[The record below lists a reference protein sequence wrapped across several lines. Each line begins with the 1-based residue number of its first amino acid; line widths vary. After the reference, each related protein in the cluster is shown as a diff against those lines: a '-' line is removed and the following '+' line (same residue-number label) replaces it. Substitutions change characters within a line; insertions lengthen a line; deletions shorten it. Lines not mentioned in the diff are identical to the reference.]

1 MFLQDPPNSEAVAAL
16 YASDEQQPGFVMN
29 LTRLWAWRPDVY
41 QSFGAMRSQ
50 LMAGSTLS
58 QRELGVIVCTS
69 AATLGDSYCALAWGK
84 KLADAADAGIA
95 AAVLRGELDDGLS
108 AREQALLSWVR
119 KMCRDPNAT
128 TPADVESLRTAG
140 FTEREIFELTAFAA
154 IRTAFSVVNDAL
166 GAQPDSQVQQ
176 AAPSE
181 VQAAVSF
188 GRPSAVK

>member
-1 MFLQDPPNSEAVAAL
+1 MFLQDPPDSEAGKAL
-16 YASDEQQPGFVMN
+16 YVSDEQQVGFIMN

-41 QSFGAMRSQ
+41 QSFGAMRTQ

-58 QRELGVIVCTS
+58 QRELGVIVCTT

-95 AAVLRGELDDGLS
+95 AAVLRGELDDKLS
-108 AREQALLSWVR
+108 AREQALVAWVR

-128 TPADVESLRTAG
+128 TPGDIDGLRVAG

-154 IRTAFSVVNDAL
+154 IRTAFSMVNDAL
-166 GAQPDSQVQQ
+166 GVQPDRQVQQ
-176 AAPSE
+176 SAPAE
-181 VQAAVSF
+181 VQAVVTF
-188 GRPSAVK
+188 GRASAAK

>member
-1 MFLQDPPNSEAVAAL
+1 MFLQDPPGSEAGAAL
-16 YASDEQQPGFVMN
+16 YASDEQQMGFLMN

-41 QSFGAMRSQ
+41 ESFGAMRSQ

-84 KLADAADAGIA
+84 KLANAADAGIA
-95 AAVLRGELDDGLS
+95 AAVLRGELDDGLN
-108 AREQALLSWVR
+108 ARERALLSWVG

-128 TPADVESLRTAG
+128 TPADVDSLRSAG

-154 IRTAFSVVNDAL
+154 IRTAFSMVNDAL
-166 GAQPDSQVQQ
+166 GVQPDCQVQQ
-176 AAPSE
+176 AAPPE
-181 VQAAVSF
+181 VQAAITF
-188 GRPSAVK
+188 GRPSAAK